1 MERRESAVPIRRG
14 GRNERVETQNPIFG
28 RFRRGVQRLSII
40 AHSSATIAG
49 AASLAAAPSLLINS
63 SYSGQ

>member
-1 MERRESAVPIRRG
+1 M
-14 GRNERVETQNPIFG
+14 ETQNPIFG

-40 AHSSATIAG
+40 AHSWATIAG
-49 AASLAAAPSLLINS
+49 AASLAAAPSVLINS